1 MAASCVISD
10 TFQIYM
16 ILDAAAA
23 HVVTNPGRAFK
34 VTSIR
39 AYNAGGTPNIT
50 VAGAADLAALQAT
63 TTDSWKDLTLTTAN
77 LSVASGQNLTIT
89 NANVSTT
96 QVIIECIASSG
107 FTLAIT

>member
-10 TFQIYM
+10 TFQIYVL
-16 ILDAAAA
+16 LDSASG

-39 AYNAGGTPNIT
+39 AYNAGGTPTIV
-50 VAGAADLAALQAT
+50 VAGAADIAASQNTAT
-63 TTDSWKDLTLTTAN
+63 NAWKDLTLNTAN
-77 LSVASGQNLTIT
+77 TSVASGQNLTIT
-89 NANVSTT
+89 NANASTT

-107 FTLAIT
+107 YSLNIT

>member
-10 TFQIYM
+10 TFQIYVL
-16 ILDAAAA
+16 LDSGAA

-50 VAGAADLAALQAT
+50 VAGAADLAATQAT
-63 TTDSWKDLTLTTAN
+63 IANSWKDLTLNTAN
-77 LSVASGQNLTIT
+77 TSVASGQNLTIT
-89 NANVSTT
+89 NANASTT
-96 QVIIECIASSG
+96 EVIIECIASSG